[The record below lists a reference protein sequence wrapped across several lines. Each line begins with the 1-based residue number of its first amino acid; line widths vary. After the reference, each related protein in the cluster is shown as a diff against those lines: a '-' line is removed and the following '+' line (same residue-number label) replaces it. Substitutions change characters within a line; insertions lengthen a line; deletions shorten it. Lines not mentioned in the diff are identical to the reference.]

1 MTKKIIILI
10 QILLPALFISMTE
23 PVNAAVSLNLEAGPY
38 FAGDAG
44 TLWGGELAGL
54 WNISPELAVNVSSS
68 YFGSREDGG
77 TAAETVKGICGLTAG
92 VQYMYQVSTLPL
104 YWTGTA
110 AAGCSW
116 YYEQGPKKYGPYS
129 DPSVTETT
137 DDPGIMFY
145 AGTGILY
152 HLSQILSLTCDI
164 GYSQSFFFDN
174 FKDSY
179 TGGVRILAG
188 VRFVIS
194 GENRSINN
202 GW

>member
-1 MTKKIIILI
+1 MKKKIIILV
-10 QILLPALFISMTE
+10 QLLLPVIFISITV
-23 PVNAAVSLNLEAGPY
+23 PAYSAVSLNLETGVC

-54 WNISPELAVNVSSS
+54 WNIYPELAVNVSSS

-77 TAAETVKGICGLTAG
+77 TAAEKTNGICGLTAG

-110 AAGCSW
+110 AAGGSY
-116 YYEQGPKKYGPYS
+116 YYEQGPKMYGPYS

-137 DDPGIMFY
+137 ADPGIMFY

-152 HLSQILSLTCDI
+152 HLSQFFSLTCDI
-164 GYSQSFFFDN
+164 GYSQSFFFGD

-188 VRFVIS
+188 VRIVIS
-194 GENRSINN
+194 GENRSIND